1 AERRGAPAA
10 PRPGPPPR
18 QPSLEPK
25 RFNQIIV
32 GAAVE
37 SGDFV
42 LHSIARCQQ
51 QNGSCHSAFADA
63 GEYLKAITAGK
74 HHIQKNDVKL
84 FRIDTKKSILSR
96 MRNNRLVSLSFKAF
110 LQGIGDFDLI
120 FDYKNTHALRL
131 LAVGAVYMTARNPSR
146 VTWSSV
152 REAQARP
159 RG

>member
-1 AERRGAPAA
+1 
-10 PRPGPPPR
+10 
-18 QPSLEPK
+18 QV
-25 RFNQIIV
+25 IV

-42 LHSIARCQQ
+42 FHSIARCQQ

-84 FRIDTKKSILSR
+84 LRIDTKKSIFAR
-96 MRNNRLVSLSFKAF
+96 MRNNRLVSLIFKAF

-120 FDYKNTHALRL
+120 FDYKNTHAVRL
-131 LAVGAVYMTARNPSR
+131 MAVGAVYGAVKKLHKTCQMSNVCCAISNELVKEPTDPMT
-146 VTWSSV
+146 
-152 REAQARP
+152 
-159 RG
+159 